1 MDTAVD
7 TDALI
12 SDGELMAQIQL
23 GCHQSFAVLVKRH
36 TDQFYRLAL
45 STLGNASDADDVIQ
59 TVFIKLWQQPHSWRP
74 SQSKFTTWF
83 YRVVLN
89 QCRDKLRQSKQP
101 RPIIEQD
108 EARLLQP
115 SEQDHLE
122 HKQLDDRNR
131 QRLLSAIGNLNDS
144 QKDAI
149 NLKIYCELSQRETA
163 EVMGLSIKAVES
175 LLVRAKKNLA
185 KQFEE
190 SEINRADVLG
200 LSHQASAEPA
210 RST

>member
-1 MDTAVD
+1 
-7 TDALI
+7 
-12 SDGELMAQIQL
+12 MAQIQL
-23 GCHQSFAVLVKRH
+23 GCRQSFAVLVKRH

-45 STLGNASDADDVIQ
+45 GTLGNAADADDVIQ
-59 TVFIKLWQQPHSWRP
+59 TVFIKLWQQPHSWHP
-74 SQSKFTTWF
+74 TQSKFTTWF
-83 YRVVLN
+83 YQVVLN
-89 QCRDKLRQSKQP
+89 RCRDKLRQTKQP
-101 RPIIEQD
+101 CSIIEQD
-108 EARLLQP
+108 EARLVQP

-131 QRLLSAIGNLNDS
+131 LRLIRAIGNLNDA

-149 NLKIYCELSQRETA
+149 NLKVYCELSQRETA

-190 SEINRADVLG
+190 SEINQSGVLG
-200 LSHQASAEPA
+200 MSHQASVEPA
-210 RST
+210 R